1 MGVNKLYNIYQ
12 AGKQILK
19 KRKIAPTITE
29 PKQLKKTLKKIGENY
44 KYSSARER
52 ESFKRLNKKLDLE
65 KKRKE
70 GIKASKE
77 LKKMVDTGRAE
88 RIGSRNKI
96 FSKEVPPKRTQGEG
110 KKGEFV
116 VDKIERKGKAMGGG
130 VRKAIDKIKEQDK
143 SKPKKDNIKEKI
155 LPKKKKNRLEELR
168 KELGMKKGGKAKF
181 PDLTGDGKVTKA
193 DILKGRGVFRKGG
206 ASK

>member
-77 LKKMVDTGRAE
+77 LKKMVDTCQAE
-88 RIGSRNKI
+88 RIGSRNRI
-96 FSKEVPPKRTQGEG
+96 FSKEVPPKRTKGEG
-110 KKGEFV
+110 KKDEFV
-116 VDKIERKGKAMGGG
+116 VDKIEKKAKGGRIGF
-130 VRKAIDKIKEQDK
+130 
-143 SKPKKDNIKEKI
+143 
-155 LPKKKKNRLEELR
+155 
-168 KELGMKKGGKAKF
+168 KGGKLVGRQSIIAKQA
-181 PDLTGDGKVTKA
+181 GDPKKIEKVDFKVLQA
-193 DILKGRGVFRKGG
+193 KNKKKVI
-206 ASK
+206 

>member
-1 MGVNKLYNIYQ
+1 MSKYFKAFNTIKNII
-12 AGKQILK
+12 KSK
-19 KRKIAPTITE
+19 NVAPTITE

-77 LKKMVDTGRAE
+77 LKKMVDTGQAE

-110 KKGEFV
+110 KKDEFV
-116 VDKIERKGKAMGGG
+116 VDKIEKKAKGGRIGF
-130 VRKAIDKIKEQDK
+130 
-143 SKPKKDNIKEKI
+143 
-155 LPKKKKNRLEELR
+155 
-168 KELGMKKGGKAKF
+168 KGGKLVGRQSIIAKQA
-181 PDLTGDGKVTKA
+181 GDPKKIEKVDFKVLQA
-193 DILKGRGVFRKGG
+193 KNKKKVI
-206 ASK
+206 

>member
-65 KKRKE
+65 KKRTE
-70 GIKASKE
+70 GIQASKE
-77 LKKMVDTGRAE
+77 LKKMVDTGQAE

-110 KKGEFV
+110 KKDEFV
-116 VDKIERKGKAMGGG
+116 VDKIEKKAKGGRIGF
-130 VRKAIDKIKEQDK
+130 
-143 SKPKKDNIKEKI
+143 
-155 LPKKKKNRLEELR
+155 
-168 KELGMKKGGKAKF
+168 KGGKLVGRQSIIAKQAGA
-181 PDLTGDGKVTKA
+181 PKKIEKVDFKVLQA
-193 DILKGRGVFRKGG
+193 KNKNKVI
-206 ASK
+206 

>member
-1 MGVNKLYNIYQ
+1 MSGFFNIIKHAKNIIKNKKV
-12 AGKQILK
+12 AE
-19 KRKIAPTITE
+19 TITE
-29 PKQLKKTLKKIGENY
+29 PKQLKKTLKKISQDY
-44 KYSSARER
+44 KYSSAREK
-52 ESFKRLNKKLDLE
+52 ESIKRLNKKIELE
-65 KKRKE
+65 DKRKE

-88 RIGSRNKI
+88 KIGSRNRI
-96 FSKEVPPKRTQGEG
+96 FSKQVPEKRTKGTG

-116 VDKIERKGKAMGGG
+116 VDKIERKGKAMGGP
-130 VRKAIDKIKEQDK
+130 IKIKKKELGKEKQ
-143 SKPKKDNIKEKI
+143 KPIKEKI

-181 PDLTGDGKVTKA
+181 PDLTGDGKVTQA

>member
-12 AGKQILK
+12 AGKQFLK
-19 KRKIAPTITE
+19 KRKIAKDITE

-65 KKRKE
+65 KKRTE
-70 GIKASKE
+70 GIQASKE
-77 LKKMVDTGRAE
+77 LKKMVDTGQAE
-88 RIGSRNKI
+88 KIGSRNRI
-96 FSKEVPPKRTQGEG
+96 FSKQVPEKRTKGEG

-116 VDKIERKGKAMGGG
+116 VDKIERKGKARGGLADA
-130 VRKAIDKIKEQDK
+130 VDKLKE
-143 SKPKKDNIKEKI
+143 KPKKKKDNIKEKI
-155 LPKKKKNRLEELR
+155 LPEKKKNRLEELR

-181 PDLTGDGKVTKA
+181 PDLTGDGKVTRA

>member
-29 PKQLKKTLKKIGENY
+29 PKQLKKTLENIGKDY

-52 ESFKRLNKKLDLE
+52 ESFRRLNKKLDLE
-65 KKRKE
+65 KKRTE

-77 LKKMVDTGRAE
+77 LKKMVDTGQAE

-116 VDKIERKGKAMGGG
+116 VDKIEKKAKGGRIGF
-130 VRKAIDKIKEQDK
+130 
-143 SKPKKDNIKEKI
+143 
-155 LPKKKKNRLEELR
+155 
-168 KELGMKKGGKAKF
+168 KGGKLVGGQKKIDVAAPFGKI
-181 PDLTGDGKVTKA
+181 TGEDFKKLRNKKK
-193 DILKGRGVFRKGG
+193 II
-206 ASK
+206 

>member
-65 KKRKE
+65 KKRTE
-70 GIKASKE
+70 GIQASKE
-77 LKKMVDTGRAE
+77 LKKMVDTGQAE

-110 KKGEFV
+110 KKDEFV
-116 VDKIERKGKAMGGG
+116 VDKIEKKAKGGRIGF
-130 VRKAIDKIKEQDK
+130 
-143 SKPKKDNIKEKI
+143 
-155 LPKKKKNRLEELR
+155 
-168 KELGMKKGGKAKF
+168 KGGKLVGRQSIIAKQA
-181 PDLTGDGKVTKA
+181 GDPKKIESVDFKVLQAK
-193 DILKGRGVFRKGG
+193 RKN
-206 ASK
+206 KKKVI